1 MTVSSTV
8 ELLVKAAQPVNA
20 LRQVRKEANKTNESF
35 KKTEDVL
42 KRVTA
47 ASNKVRISI
56 QAQQKSLPK
65 LSQVQGVLSAKV
77 RNSEQAMR
85 SQIKA
90 LRDLQVVVK
99 FNGSLYNRL
108 GAEIQKYETKLRS
121 ANGAADQAKSSN
133 NGLGASLRRLA
144 VGFGIARAGQQ
155 ALQAGI
161 QRDESERRLR
171 LLTRR
176 FGETAEA
183 QEAAQRAAEK
193 FNLSQTEANTQLSRL
208 IARLRPMGLSMQT
221 IETAFAGFN
230 TATILAG
237 ATASESAG
245 AFLQLSQALGS
256 GVLRGQELN
265 SILEQAPLIAQ
276 AIATE
281 MGSTVGALKKFG
293 EEGKITSE
301 IVIAALG
308 RVEREG
314 AGQLEEALLGPAA
327 AIKKFQ
333 NAAED
338 VQVALTQDIIP
349 EMAKSFRELAEL
361 IENLGPLLRFVGGAV
376 GGTIGG
382 VNRGFE
388 ESQSLFRALTQP
400 GTVSARAD
408 IQEGRLPFNVAGGA
422 ELIGPDR
429 LQELRELAD
438 IAVKFGGRSEG
449 PGSQGKVLLELLQ
462 KEIGMFGA
470 PAQPTA
476 SDKPKTPINLDLEKE
491 RAALLKKQQ
500 ETFAK
505 FMFDKEREQ
514 LLIEAQTPE
523 QRAQLEL
530 AMKKFDLNRQFP
542 QMSEKE
548 LALARQQLQINF
560 DSQVAADERTKKEK
574 EAAKAKKDAQDAE
587 ALRLDALKQKQIE
600 IAQAIQNQVVG
611 AITSAIDGSK
621 SLAESFSGLLKQLAM
636 MIIKQKIIG
645 NFQSLGGGGILGLIP
660 GLADGGPARAGR
672 PHIVGER
679 GPELFVPNSS
689 GTVVPNHAMGGG
701 ASVTVNVDASG
712 SSVEGDGNQAAQ
724 LGKAIGIAVQQELIK
739 QKRPGG
745 LLTR

>member
-1 MTVSSTV
+1 MI
-8 ELLVKAAQPVNA
+8 VKITNAVNP
-20 LRQVRKEANKTNESF
+20 LRQVEKQARKTSEAI
-35 KKTEDVL
+35 KKSQFAFDAVSKASL
-42 KRVTA
+42 KAKAQIEATQGGYA
-47 ASNKVRISI
+47 KASKVF
-56 QAQQKSLPK
+56 
-65 LSQVQGVLSAKV
+65 GTFSAKV
-77 RNSEQAMR
+77 LNTEKAMR
-85 SQIKA
+85 AQIAA
-90 LRDLQVVVK
+90 LRGVQSTVK
-99 FNGSLYNRL
+99 FNGATYKKA
-108 GAEIQKYETKLRS
+108 GEEIAKYENILRS
-121 ANGAADQAKSSN
+121 ANSTANKAKTAN
-133 NGLGASLRRLA
+133 NGLGASLKRLA
-144 VGFGIARAGQQ
+144 VGFGVARAGQQ

-161 QRDESERRLR
+161 QRDESERRLK
-171 LLTRR
+171 LLTQR
-176 FGETAEA
+176 FGETTQA
-183 QEAAQRAAEK
+183 QEAAQRASDK

-293 EEGKITSE
+293 EEGEITSE

-470 PAQPTA
+470 PAQPA
-476 SDKPKTPINLDLEKE
+476 PSDKPKTPINLDLEKE

-542 QMSEKE
+542 DMSEKE

-560 DSQVAADERTKKEK
+560 DSQVATDERTKKEK
-574 EAAKAKKDAQDAE
+574 DAAKAKKDAQDAE
-587 ALRLDALKQKQIE
+587 AQRLDALKQKQIE

-611 AITSAIDGSK
+611 AIESAIDGSK

-636 MIIKQKIIG
+636 MIIRQKVIG
-645 NFQSLGGGGILGLIP
+645 NFASLGGGGLLGLIP
-660 GLADGGPARAGR
+660 GLANGGR
-672 PHIVGER
+672 PPVGRPSIVGER
-679 GPELFVPNSS
+679 GPELFVPGRS
-689 GTVVPNHAMGGG
+689 GTIVPNHELGGG
-701 ASVTVNVDASG
+701 GGTSVVVNVDASG
-712 SSVEGDGNQAAQ
+712 TNVEGDEGSSRQ
-724 LGKAIGIAVQQELIK
+724 LGALVGAAVQNELIK
-739 QKRPGG
+739 QQRPGG
-745 LLTR
+745 LLSR

>member
-1 MTVSSTV
+1 VTVSSTV

-144 VGFGIARAGQQ
+144 VGFGIARAGQR

-161 QRDESERRLR
+161 QRDESERRLK

-183 QEAAQRAAEK
+183 QGAAQRAAEK

-293 EEGKITSE
+293 EEGEITSE
-301 IVIAALG
+301 IVIAALN

-429 LQELRELAD
+429 LQELREIAD

-470 PAQPTA
+470 PAQPA
-476 SDKPKTPINLDLEKE
+476 PSDKPKTPINLDLEKE

-542 QMSEKE
+542 DMSEKE

-560 DSQVAADERTKKEK
+560 DSQVAAKD
-574 EAAKAKKDAQDAE
+574 AAKAKKDAQDAE
-587 ALRLDALKQKQIE
+587 AQRLDALKQKQIE

-611 AITSAIDGSK
+611 AIESAIDGSK

-636 MIIKQKIIG
+636 MIIRQKVIG
-645 NFQSLGGGGILGLIP
+645 NFASLGGGGLLGLIP
-660 GLADGGPARAGR
+660 GFATGGR
-672 PHIVGER
+672 PPVGRPSIVGER
-679 GPELFVPNSS
+679 GPELFVPGRS
-689 GTVVPNHAMGGG
+689 GTIVPNHELGGG
-701 ASVTVNVDASG
+701 GSTSVVVNVDASG
-712 SSVEGDGNQAAQ
+712 TNVEGDEGSSRQ
-724 LGKAIGIAVQQELIK
+724 LGALVGAAVQNELIK
-739 QKRPGG
+739 QQRPGG
-745 LLTR
+745 LLSR